1 MYEIYALSDR
11 LKRRNFDA
19 LDQWLAYTKGK
30 IRPQST
36 VKRRV
41 SHRFRI
47 SLSCKS
53 QCVGTFSLDVGTLEV
68 PSENFV
74 TSTYLLG
81 AYLTHTDITTQ
92 SDGESSYEIEK
103 LRKRTFFGKWSTF
116 LQFDFYQFTIR
127 SVKVIFFLVKLVF
140 ADTLLSQKSA
150 TKYLMRLVKITNLIQ
165 NVSFS

>member
-1 MYEIYALSDR
+1 MSRKFLTQIFFFSSKQYYTATFFTCYCIFEKREFSRPTMYEIYALSDR

-47 SLSCKS
+47 SLGRKS

-92 SDGESSYEIEK
+92 TDGKVLLMK
-103 LRKRTFFGKWSTF
+103 LEFKKT
-116 LQFDFYQFTIR
+116 
-127 SVKVIFFLVKLVF
+127 
-140 ADTLLSQKSA
+140 
-150 TKYLMRLVKITNLIQ
+150 YLFWNAAV
-165 NVSFS
+165 

>member
-1 MYEIYALSDR
+1 MSRKFLTQIFFFRQNNITLQHFSPATAFLKKRRISRPTMYKIYALSDR

-47 SLSCKS
+47 SLGRKS

-92 SDGESSYEIEK
+92 SDGKISYEIGK
-103 LRKRTFFGKWSTF
+103 LRKRTFFGKWSFFFFTY
-116 LQFDFYQFTIR
+116 FYFT
-127 SVKVIFFLVKLVF
+127 
-140 ADTLLSQKSA
+140 T
-150 TKYLMRLVKITNLIQ
+150 
-165 NVSFS
+165 